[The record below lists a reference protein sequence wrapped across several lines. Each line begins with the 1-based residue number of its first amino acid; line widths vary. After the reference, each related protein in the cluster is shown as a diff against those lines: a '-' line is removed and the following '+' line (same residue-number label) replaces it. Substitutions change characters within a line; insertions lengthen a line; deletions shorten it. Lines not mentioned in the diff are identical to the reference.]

1 MCVFLSDRVEL
12 CLAGRWVSRLMIIQ
26 EGGIYLVVESQFSL
40 DKKTGFPEEEKVV
53 WGFQGTDMGLEF
65 SRRRKGQTFFFPL
78 HSLVF
83 DTQNFFFFFKPGT
96 DDTQQTI

>member
-1 MCVFLSDRVEL
+1 MYVFLSDRVEL

-40 DKKTGFPEEEKVV
+40 DKKSGYPEEEKVV

-65 SRRRKGQTFFFPL
+65 SRRRKGQTFFFPSTFL
-78 HSLVF
+78 SFSHIKLFFSLF
-83 DTQNFFFFFKPGT
+83 ARN
-96 DDTQQTI
+96 